1 MKYIRLSS
9 LSNTY
14 PQPGNYIRK
23 ITANALAYDF
33 TSGDSVLYGLYPE
46 TNQIPFYLP
55 NLNAVRVIDD
65 VSFRFILKVKK
76 YPSDEYPS
84 YFTGFDFY
92 RDLESSIEAGN
103 PYFINTA
110 VKNSFMVEFDLLE
123 SLRYFK
129 ELQNTEDNIGVR
141 LLQNNFIKFIS
152 AELIQ
157 EISSQQITEDASAV
171 NLGIANEGL
180 DFVNELQTNPYLEL
194 IDEDGIYVD
203 YRLLCQY
210 IDWVIQTPNLV
221 ELDNGGVIPPEQL
234 TKYYE
239 TPEQPEITT
248 PIDVVENENK
258 KVIADVL
265 DKNSEITNPGG
276 GGYKYEDGQIPRTLT
291 GGGRKRIAIESD
303 TLVTVNEPPSSGGG
317 GEESRS
323 ENNYRNRREYR

>member
-1 MKYIRLSS
+1 MKYITLPN
-9 LSNTY
+9 LSNPY

-55 NLNAVRVIDD
+55 NLNAVRVIDN

-84 YFTGFDFY
+84 YFAGFDFY

-129 ELQNTEDNIGVR
+129 ELQNTESNINVR

-152 AELIQ
+152 PELIQ
-157 EISSQQITEDASAV
+157 EISSQQITEDAST
-171 NLGIANEGL
+171 LITGTTNEAL
-180 DFVNELQTNPYLEL
+180 DFVNELQTNAYLEL

-203 YRLLCQY
+203 YRLLTQY
-210 IDWVIQTPNLV
+210 IDWVIQTPNLN
-221 ELDNGGVIPPEQL
+221 ELDNGGVIPAEQL
-234 TKYYE
+234 TKYYR
-239 TPEQPEITT
+239 TPVEPQIT
-248 PIDVVENENK
+248 PIEGAIDDYNK
-258 KVIADVL
+258 ERIADVL
-265 DKNSEITNPGG
+265 DKNAEITNPGG
-276 GGYKYEDGQIPRTLT
+276 GGHKYFDGR
-291 GGGRKRIAIESD
+291 GVG
-303 TLVTVNEPPSSGGG
+303 SGGG
-317 GEESRS
+317 GQFDTQSLYESDR
-323 ENNYRNRREYR
+323 NNYGNRQEYR

>member
-1 MKYIRLSS
+1 MKYITLPN
-9 LSNTY
+9 LSNPY

-55 NLNAVRVIDD
+55 NLNAVRVIDN

-84 YFTGFDFY
+84 YFAGFDFY

-129 ELQNTEDNIGVR
+129 ELQNTESNINVR

-152 AELIQ
+152 PELIQ
-157 EISSQQITEDASAV
+157 EISSQQITEDAST
-171 NLGIANEGL
+171 LITGTTNEAL
-180 DFVNELQTNPYLEL
+180 DFVNELQTNAYLEL

-203 YRLLCQY
+203 YRLLTQY
-210 IDWVIQTPNLV
+210 IDWVIQTPNLN
-221 ELDNGGVIPPEQL
+221 ELDNGGVIPAEQL
-234 TKYYE
+234 TKYY
-239 TPEQPEITT
+239 TT
-248 PIDVVENENK
+248 PVEPQITPIEGAIDDYNK
-258 KVIADVL
+258 ERIADVL
-265 DKNSEITNPGG
+265 DKNAEITNPGG
-276 GGYKYEDGQIPRTLT
+276 GGHKYFDGR
-291 GGGRKRIAIESD
+291 
-303 TLVTVNEPPSSGGG
+303 GGG
-317 GEESRS
+317 GGGGGQFDTQSLYESDR
-323 ENNYRNRREYR
+323 NNYGNRQEYR

>member
-1 MKYIRLSS
+1 MKYITLPN
-9 LSNTY
+9 LSNPY

-55 NLNAVRVIDD
+55 NLNAVRVIDN

-129 ELQNTEDNIGVR
+129 ELQNTEDNIGVK

-152 AELIQ
+152 PELIQ
-157 EISSQQITEDASAV
+157 EISSQQITEDAST
-171 NLGIANEGL
+171 LITGIVNEGL
-180 DFVNELQTNPYLEL
+180 DFVNQLETNPYLEL

-203 YRLLCQY
+203 YQLLTQY
-210 IDWVIQTPNLV
+210 IDWVVQTPNLV
-221 ELDNGGVIPPEQL
+221 ELDNGGVIPSEQL
-234 TKYYE
+234 TKYYKKPE
-239 TPEQPEITT
+239 EPAIATPTDV
-248 PIDVVENENK
+248 IDDENK

-265 DKNSEITNPGG
+265 DKNAEITNPGG
-276 GGYKYEDGQIPRTLT
+276 GGHRYEDGQ
-291 GGGRKRIAIESD
+291 
-303 TLVTVNEPPSSGGG
+303 GGG
-317 GEESRS
+317 GYSGYDGGRNGGYIDR
-323 ENNYRNRREYR
+323 NNYGNRQEYR

>member
-1 MKYIRLSS
+1 MKYITLPN
-9 LSNTY
+9 LSNPY

-55 NLNAVRVIDD
+55 NLNAVRVIDN

-84 YFTGFDFY
+84 YFAGFDFY

-129 ELQNTEDNIGVR
+129 ELQNTESNINVR

-152 AELIQ
+152 PELIQ
-157 EISSQQITEDASAV
+157 EISSQQITEDAST
-171 NLGIANEGL
+171 LITGTTNEAL
-180 DFVNELQTNPYLEL
+180 DFVNELQTNAYLEL

-203 YRLLCQY
+203 YRLLTQY
-210 IDWVIQTPNLV
+210 IDWVIQTPNLN
-221 ELDNGGVIPPEQL
+221 ELDNGGVIPAEQL
-234 TKYYE
+234 TKYY
-239 TPEQPEITT
+239 TT
-248 PIDVVENENK
+248 PVEPQITPIEGAIDDYNK
-258 KVIADVL
+258 ERIADVL
-265 DKNSEITNPGG
+265 DKNAEITNPGG
-276 GGYKYEDGQIPRTLT
+276 GGHKYFDGR
-291 GGGRKRIAIESD
+291 
-303 TLVTVNEPPSSGGG
+303 GGG
-317 GEESRS
+317 GGGGQFDTQSLYESDR
-323 ENNYRNRREYR
+323 NNYGNRQEYR

>member
-1 MKYIRLSS
+1 MKYIRLSN
-9 LSNTY
+9 LSNPY

-76 YPSDEYPS
+76 YSSDEYPS
-84 YFTGFDFY
+84 YFTGIDFY
-92 RDLESSIEAGN
+92 KDLESSIQSGN

-129 ELQNTEDNIGVR
+129 ELQSTENTIGIKI
-141 LLQNNFIKFIS
+141 LQNNFIKFIS
-152 AELIQ
+152 PELIQ
-157 EISSQQITEDASAV
+157 EITSQQIMDGATT
-171 NLGIANEGL
+171 NENL

-194 IDEDGIYVD
+194 IDEAGIYVD
-203 YRLLCQY
+203 YKLLAQY
-210 IDWVIQTPNLV
+210 INWTVKTPDLV
-221 ELDNGGVIPPEQL
+221 ELDNGGVIMAEEL
-234 TKYYE
+234 TKYYKKQ
-239 TPEQPEITT
+239 EQLIISTT
-248 PIDVVENENK
+248 NDVVDTENK

-265 DKNSEITNPGG
+265 DKNAEITNPGG
-276 GGYKYEDGQIPRTLT
+276 GGHRYQDGQSGSDGN
-291 GGGRKRIAIESD
+291 GGYNGY
-303 TLVTVNEPPSSGGG
+303 GGI
-317 GEESRS
+317 
-323 ENNYRNRREYR
+323 NNYGNRQEYR

>member
-1 MKYIRLSS
+1 MKYITLPN
-9 LSNTY
+9 LSNPY

-55 NLNAVRVIDD
+55 NLNAVRVIDN

-84 YFTGFDFY
+84 YFAGFDFY

-129 ELQNTEDNIGVR
+129 ELQNTESNINVR

-152 AELIQ
+152 PELIQ
-157 EISSQQITEDASAV
+157 EISSQQITEDAST
-171 NLGIANEGL
+171 LITGTTNEAL
-180 DFVNELQTNPYLEL
+180 DFVNELQTNAYLEL

-203 YRLLCQY
+203 YRLLTQY
-210 IDWVIQTPNLV
+210 IDWVIQTPNLN
-221 ELDNGGVIPPEQL
+221 ELDNGGVIPAEQL
-234 TKYYE
+234 TKYYT
-239 TPEQPEITT
+239 TPVEPQITT
-248 PIDVVENENK
+248 PPDVIDDENK
-258 KVIADVL
+258 ERIADVL
-265 DKNSEITNPGG
+265 DKNAEITNPGG
-276 GGYKYEDGQIPRTLT
+276 GGHKYFDGR
-291 GGGRKRIAIESD
+291 
-303 TLVTVNEPPSSGGG
+303 GGG
-317 GEESRS
+317 GGGGGQFDTQSLYESDR
-323 ENNYRNRREYR
+323 NNYGNRQEYR

>member
-1 MKYIRLSS
+1 MKYITLRN
-9 LSNTY
+9 LSNPY

-55 NLNAVRVIDD
+55 NLNAVRVIDN

-76 YPSDEYPS
+76 FPSDEYPS

-92 RDLESSIEAGN
+92 KDLESSIEAGN

-129 ELQNTEDNIGVR
+129 ELQNTEDNIGVK

-152 AELIQ
+152 PELIQ
-157 EISSQQITEDASAV
+157 EIVSQTINEDASV
-171 NLGIANEGL
+171 SEITNEGL
-180 DFVNELQTNPYLEL
+180 DFVNQLETNPYLEL

-203 YRLLCQY
+203 YQLLTQY
-210 IDWVIQTPNLV
+210 IDWVIQTPNLD
-221 ELDNGGVIPPEQL
+221 ELDNGGVIPAEQL
-234 TKYYE
+234 TKYYKKPE
-239 TPEQPEITT
+239 EPVIVTPVD
-248 PIDVVENENK
+248 IDTENK

-265 DKNSEITNPGG
+265 DNNAEITNPGG
-276 GGYKYEDGQIPRTLT
+276 GGYRYEDGQR
-291 GGGRKRIAIESD
+291 
-303 TLVTVNEPPSSGGG
+303 GGG
-317 GEESRS
+317 GSTFDTQSLYEYGRS
-323 ENNYRNRREYR
+323 DGGSGDNYRNRREYR

>member
-1 MKYIRLSS
+1 MKYITLPN
-9 LSNTY
+9 LSNPY

-55 NLNAVRVIDD
+55 NLNAVRVIDN

-76 YPSDEYPS
+76 FTSDEYPS

-110 VKNSFMVEFDLLE
+110 VKNSFMVEFDLSE

-129 ELQNTEDNIGVR
+129 ELQNTEDNIGVK

-157 EISSQQITEDASAV
+157 EISSQQITEDASA
-171 NLGIANEGL
+171 LITGTTNEGL

-203 YRLLCQY
+203 YRLLTQY
-210 IDWVIQTPNLV
+210 IDWVIQTPNLA

-234 TKYYE
+234 TKYYK
-239 TPEQPEITT
+239 TPEQSTIVDT
-248 PIDVVENENK
+248 PIDVVEKEK
-258 KVIADVL
+258 KELIADVL

-276 GGYKYEDGQIPRTLT
+276 GGYKYEDGQSGSDGS
-291 GGGRKRIAIESD
+291 GGYDGYSG
-303 TLVTVNEPPSSGGG
+303 NGGG
-317 GEESRS
+317 GGFNS

>member
-1 MKYIRLSS
+1 MKYIALPN
-9 LSNTY
+9 LSNPY

-55 NLNAVRVIDD
+55 NLNAVRVIDN

-110 VKNSFMVEFDLLE
+110 VKNSFMIEFDLLE

-129 ELQNTEDNIGVR
+129 ELQNTEANIGVK

-152 AELIQ
+152 SELIQ
-157 EISSQQITEDASAV
+157 EISSQQITEDASALV
-171 NLGIANEGL
+171 LGTTNESV
-180 DFVNELQTNPYLEL
+180 DFVNELSTNPYLEL

-203 YRLLCQY
+203 YRLLTQY
-210 IDWVIQTPNLV
+210 IDWVIQTPNLN
-221 ELDNGGVIPPEQL
+221 ELDNGGVIPAEQL
-234 TKYYE
+234 TKYY
-239 TPEQPEITT
+239 TT
-248 PIDVVENENK
+248 PVEPQITPIEGAIDDYNK
-258 KVIADVL
+258 ERIADVL
-265 DKNSEITNPGG
+265 DKNAEITNPGG
-276 GGYKYEDGQIPRTLT
+276 GGHKYFDGR
-291 GGGRKRIAIESD
+291 
-303 TLVTVNEPPSSGGG
+303 GGG
-317 GEESRS
+317 GGGGGQFDTQSLYESDR
-323 ENNYRNRREYR
+323 NNYGNRQEYR

>member
-1 MKYIRLSS
+1 MKYITLPN
-9 LSNTY
+9 LSNPY

-55 NLNAVRVIDD
+55 NLNAVRVIDN

-129 ELQNTEDNIGVR
+129 ELQNTEDNLGVK

-157 EISSQQITEDASAV
+157 EISSLQITEDASSLV
-171 NLGIANEGL
+171 LGTVNEGL
-180 DFVNELQTNPYLEL
+180 NFVNELQTNPYLEL

-203 YRLLCQY
+203 YRLLTQY
-210 IDWVIQTPNLV
+210 IDWIIQTPNLV
-221 ELDNGGVIPPEQL
+221 ELDNGGVIPAEQL
-234 TKYYE
+234 TKYYNKPKE
-239 TPEQPEITT
+239 EEIATPTDV
-248 PIDVVENENK
+248 IDNENK
-258 KVIADVL
+258 KTIADVL
-265 DKNSEITNPGG
+265 DKNAEITNPGG
-276 GGYKYEDGQIPRTLT
+276 RGHKFVDGQGD
-291 GGGRKRIAIESD
+291 GG
-303 TLVTVNEPPSSGGG
+303 SGGG
-317 GEESRS
+317 GYSGYGGSGGGYTDR
-323 ENNYRNRREYR
+323 NNYGNRQEYR